1 MNKYRQAAKAWMGG
15 ALMLMLLLSSPAR
28 ALEVQYAAVDVADS
42 VVGVDRWRYDYSFVG
57 SLAEFEGLS
66 LLFDFSSRAGLQV
79 ASPPDSTALDYVL
92 EQPSTALQA
101 DGLFTVS
108 AVRPIAGEKLNFSV
122 SFDALSGVPPGAQ
135 RYELFDAD
143 FNVTGTALT
152 VAVPEPPSGVMLLAA
167 LAVLMPLMRRRLA
180 RPA

>member
-1 MNKYRQAAKAWMGG
+1 MSRLRSTAVLWLGG
-15 ALMLMLLLSSPAR
+15 LLLLLLSSPAR
-28 ALEVQYAAVDVADS
+28 ALEVQYVAVDVDDI

-66 LLFDFSSRAGLQV
+66 LLFDDASRAALQV
-79 ASPPDSTALDYVL
+79 ASPPDPNALGYFI
-92 EQPSTALQA
+92 EQPSIALQA
-101 DGLFTVS
+101 DGLFTIS
-108 AVRPIAGEKLNFSV
+108 AVRRVVGEKLNFSV

-143 FNVTGTALT
+143 FTVTGTALT